1 MSWQGWQKLHM
12 LIGFSQEWK
21 ALTKPKQRIRNNIQK
36 QILNTLTN
44 LPYNSGLF
52 EFLLGLLLLITH
64 DSLPDFTTSTPSCAC
79 DEKKKTKWHTVAF
92 LIWFVF
98 FVFCGSYINGP
109 WVVVLVILCWK
120 SLKIFSTS
128 TLLAF
133 DRQYDRGTATPHHI
147 SQKYSSYM
155 YDNNAKKVAKYCN
168 TSISSQNF
176 FMFRANNLEITIK
189 NLLMTINSGNFQFR
203 QNIQNAVK
211 PVLSGHP

>member
-1 MSWQGWQKLHM
+1 MSWRGWQKLHM

-92 LIWFVF
+92 LIWLVF
-98 FVFCGSYINGP
+98 FVLCGSYINGP
-109 WVVVLVILCWK
+109 WVVVLAILCWK

-133 DRQYDRGTATPHHI
+133 DRQWWQGNR
-147 SQKYSSYM
+147 
-155 YDNNAKKVAKYCN
+155 N
-168 TSISSQNF
+168 TSPQHF
-176 FMFRANNLEITIK
+176 TKM
-189 NLLMTINSGNFQFR
+189 
-203 QNIQNAVK
+203 
-211 PVLSGHP
+211 